1 MLNWYLNAELVE
13 FRVHVLR
20 FHSDTQHTN
29 RRDAARAT
37 AAAHIT
43 GNESMLMLIHT

>member
-13 FRVHVLR
+13 CRVHVLR
-20 FHSDTQHTN
+20 FHSVTNTN
-29 RRDAARAT
+29 RRDAAITT

-43 GNESMLMLIHT
+43 DNQSMLMLIHT